1 MLISLF
7 YLKHT
12 HSADYPAVMWHGR
25 SLRPLAQIFF
35 YPDLMVLE
43 SFHRKLKYRIYRCKS
58 RSIMLLLWQR
68 TPIRFTYPKKD
79 SSWKQEL
86 TLAGFN
92 LVLRISIWIWS
103 TEWCFGR
110 SRNKSRCSWKQ
121 REAKCCHA
129 IRCMCRSWLHS
140 CVLQTGPWSWA
151 QRTRKNE
158 CYIHYHLYTNTP
170 VQNLRIYIYFLYI
183 YIHISLSMI
192 CKRVQNINI
201 RRYKYRYRHIFKC
214 THCNHTHNNMHTCIH
229 AQLPNR

>member
-1 MLISLF
+1 M
-7 YLKHT
+7 
-12 HSADYPAVMWHGR
+12 AAVWGT
-25 SLRPLAQIFF
+25 SLRFFF

-110 SRNKSRCSWKQ
+110 SRNNSRCSWEQ

-129 IRCMCRSWLHS
+129 IRCMCRFWLHS
-140 CVLQTGPWSWA
+140 CVSETGPWSWA
-151 QRTRKNE
+151 QRTRKWMNLLFITI
-158 CYIHYHLYTNTP
+158 YTHIHLYKIC
-170 VQNLRIYIYFLYI
+170 VYIYIYI
-183 YIHISLSMI
+183 MQTGS
-192 CKRVQNINI
+192 K
-201 RRYKYRYRHIFKC
+201 YKY
-214 THCNHTHNNMHTCIH
+214 T
-229 AQLPNR
+229 